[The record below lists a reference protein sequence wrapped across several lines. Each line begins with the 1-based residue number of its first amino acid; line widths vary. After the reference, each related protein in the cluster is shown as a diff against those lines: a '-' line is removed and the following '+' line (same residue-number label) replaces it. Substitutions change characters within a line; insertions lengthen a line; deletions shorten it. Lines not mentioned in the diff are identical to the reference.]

1 MATML
6 RSTKAQESPRKA
18 PWRRDIRKTLTLL
31 LMGAPGLLL
40 LFVFVYLP
48 MAGIVIAFTNYK
60 FDKGVFGSDWVGLNN
75 FKFLFATSDTLRVT
89 WNTLFMNG
97 LFIITGTVASIAVAI
112 LMNEVHT
119 KLRARLYQ
127 SAMFF
132 PYFISMV
139 VVGYFV
145 FAFLSTDDGLINRF
159 LTSIG
164 AKPVS
169 WYRSPQHWPA
179 ILVIVN
185 LWKGVGVG
193 SIIYLAGI
201 LAISPEIFEA
211 ARIDGATK
219 GQQIIYITLPLL
231 TPIIVI
237 LVLLSIGNIFRADFG
252 LFFTVTRDQPQLYP
266 TTDVIDTFVYRA
278 LRKSGDISLAAA
290 AGFYQSIVG
299 FILVLVAN
307 WVVRRV
313 DPDRSLF

>member
-1 MATML
+1 MATMT
-6 RSTKAQESPRKA
+6 RSDQALSANRKP
-18 PWRRDIRKTLTLL
+18 PWRRDLRKTLTLL

-60 FDKGVFGSDWVGLNN
+60 FDRGVFGSEWVGLNN
-75 FKFLFATSDTLRVT
+75 FKFLFATNDTLRVT
-89 WNTLFMNG
+89 WNTVFMNG
-97 LFIITGTVASIAVAI
+97 LFIVTGTVASITVAI

-119 KLRARLYQ
+119 KLRARFYQ

-139 VVGYFV
+139 VVSYFV

-159 LTSIG
+159 LMSIG
-164 AKPVS
+164 SEPVS
-169 WYRSPQHWPA
+169 WYRSPQHWPI
-179 ILVIVN
+179 ILIIVN

-211 ARIDGATK
+211 ARMDGASK
-219 GQQIIYITLPLL
+219 LQQIRYITLPLL
-231 TPIIVI
+231 TPVIII

-252 LFFTVTRDQPQLYP
+252 LFYTVTRDQPQLYP
-266 TTDVIDTFVYRA
+266 TTDVIDTFVFRA

-290 AGFYQSIVG
+290 AGFYQALVG

-307 WVVRRV
+307 WTVKRV